1 MAGAAVAVVM
11 LTATLLSGA
20 GPASAA
26 PGDITTIAGGAG
38 FGPALSVAQSPN
50 YLVTRGAL
58 TYVSD
63 GANNVVRALDSSTG
77 SETVAAGNGA
87 CANSFSCVAF
97 AGDGGPAGAAVLSSP
112 QGVALDT
119 AGNLF
124 IADSGN
130 QRVREVNVT
139 TGVITTVAGAGSCV
153 GGGCSQFGGDGGPA
167 TAALL
172 NSPTGLWVDGAG
184 NLFIADSGNQRIR
197 KVDTTGMIS
206 TVAGSGACSPSCSS
220 GFGGDGGQ
228 ATAAMLARPASVVS
242 DAAGNLF
249 IADNGNNR
257 VRKVDTSGVITTF
270 AGIGACSPT
279 PCSQVGG
286 DGGPATAALLNRP
299 TDVRLDPANNL
310 LIVDSGNND
319 VRKVDTT
326 TGTITTV
333 AGSPTGLSG
342 SSGDGGP
349 ATVALLS
356 GPTGIS
362 ADGSSNLF
370 IADTNNNLLRRVS
383 SATGLI
389 ATVAGNGLTNFSGD
403 GRQATSAQ
411 LNSAQSPV
419 SDGAGDVFFADNR
432 NSRVRRVDPSG
443 VITTVA
449 GGGTPVSGVGDGGA
463 ATAASLSNPQV
474 ITLDRLGNL
483 YISDTSHNIVR
494 FVNLGGGP
502 VTLYGGT
509 AQQQTVAP
517 GVITTVAGNGSRG
530 SSGDGGPA
538 TAAMLSGPYGVSLDP
553 LGDLY
558 IVDAFNRLVRKVD
571 TSGIITTVAGT
582 GVRGSSG
589 DGGPATAALL
599 AFPEGVTV
607 EPSGALL
614 VTDQGAHR
622 VRMIDPSGIISTV
635 AGGGSTPVCAT
646 PGPPPGPPCPS
657 GFAGDGGPATAAL
670 LYDPFTAVVDGAGN
684 LFVDDEFNHR
694 IRRVD
699 ATTSVIT
706 TVVGNGPCTGTFP
719 QCLGGFGGDGGPASG
734 ALLAFPRGIFL
745 DPAGNLFI
753 GDKSNNRIRKVQA
766 IGVPAPTRRTVSPA
780 DFDGNG
786 TSDIS
791 VFRPSNATFYVRG
804 GNPEGTA
811 FGAPGDIP
819 VPGHYDGDGKIDKA
833 VFRPSTGQW
842 FILNSATNTTTVVNY
857 GTNGD
862 IPVPGDYNGDGI
874 TDLAVFRPSTG
885 TWYLLLGANTT
896 AINFG
901 ASGDIPVPGHY
912 AGDKVTDLGV
922 FRPSTGTW
930 YTQASGVTTATNF
943 GTLGDI
949 PVPGEYEGGGKT
961 ELAVFRPS
969 TGVWYIHGIVVGGDH
984 QVAYGTNGDIP
995 APGDYNGD
1003 GTTDLAVFR
1012 PSNGV
1017 WYSPVFP
1024 AVNYGTAGDDPLPL
1038 PSAIRQAFFP

>member
-1 MAGAAVAVVM
+1 M
-11 LTATLLSGA
+11 
-20 GPASAA
+20 
-26 PGDITTIAGGAG
+26 
-38 FGPALSVAQSPN
+38 
-50 YLVTRGAL
+50 
-58 TYVSD
+58 
-63 GANNVVRALDSSTG
+63 
-77 SETVAAGNGA
+77 
-87 CANSFSCVAF
+87 
-97 AGDGGPAGAAVLSSP
+97 
-112 QGVALDT
+112 
-119 AGNLF
+119 AGNL
-124 IADSGN
+124 SN
-130 QRVREVNVT
+130 RN
-139 TGVITTVAGAGSCV
+139 
-153 GGGCSQFGGDGGPA
+153 GGFSGDGGPA

-172 NSPTGLWVDGAG
+172 
-184 NLFIADSGNQRIR
+184 
-197 KVDTTGMIS
+197 K
-206 TVAGSGACSPSCSS
+206 
-220 GFGGDGGQ
+220 
-228 ATAAMLARPASVVS
+228 
-242 DAAGNLF
+242 
-249 IADNGNNR
+249 
-257 VRKVDTSGVITTF
+257 
-270 AGIGACSPT
+270 
-279 PCSQVGG
+279 
-286 DGGPATAALLNRP
+286 
-299 TDVRLDPANNL
+299 
-310 LIVDSGNND
+310 
-319 VRKVDTT
+319 
-326 TGTITTV
+326 
-333 AGSPTGLSG
+333 
-342 SSGDGGP
+342 
-349 ATVALLS
+349 
-356 GPTGIS
+356 
-362 ADGSSNLF
+362 
-370 IADTNNNLLRRVS
+370 
-383 SATGLI
+383 
-389 ATVAGNGLTNFSGD
+389 
-403 GRQATSAQ
+403 
-411 LNSAQSPV
+411 
-419 SDGAGDVFFADNR
+419 
-432 NSRVRRVDPSG
+432 
-443 VITTVA
+443 
-449 GGGTPVSGVGDGGA
+449 
-463 ATAASLSNPQV
+463 
-474 ITLDRLGNL
+474 
-483 YISDTSHNIVR
+483 
-494 FVNLGGGP
+494 
-502 VTLYGGT
+502 
-509 AQQQTVAP
+509 
-517 GVITTVAGNGSRG
+517 
-530 SSGDGGPA
+530 
-538 TAAMLSGPYGVSLDP
+538 GPYGVSLDP

-558 IVDAFNRLVRKVD
+558 IVDAFNRRIRKVD

-599 AFPEGVTV
+599 AFPIGVTA
-607 EPSGALL
+607 EPSGAVL

-622 VRMIDPSGIISTV
+622 VRLIDPSGIISTV
-635 AGGGSTPVCAT
+635 AGGGSTPVCAN

-670 LYDPFTAVVDGAGN
+670 LNNPFAAVVDGAGN
-684 LFVDDEFNHR
+684 LFVDDESNHR

-699 ATTSVIT
+699 VTTGNIT
-706 TVVGNGPCTGTFP
+706 TVVGNGPCRVTFP
-719 QCLGGFGGDGGPASG
+719 QCLGGFGGDGGPASA

-745 DPAGNLFI
+745 DPAGNLLI
-753 GDKSNNRIRKVQA
+753 GDRNNKRIRKVQA

-819 VPGHYDGDGKIDKA
+819 VPGDYDGDGKIDKA
-833 VFRPSTGQW
+833 VFRQSTGQW

-901 ASGDIPVPGHY
+901 ASGDVPVPGHY

-930 YTQASGVTTATNF
+930 YTQTSGVTTATNF

-969 TGVWYIHGIVVGGDH
+969 TGVWYIRSTIVGGDF